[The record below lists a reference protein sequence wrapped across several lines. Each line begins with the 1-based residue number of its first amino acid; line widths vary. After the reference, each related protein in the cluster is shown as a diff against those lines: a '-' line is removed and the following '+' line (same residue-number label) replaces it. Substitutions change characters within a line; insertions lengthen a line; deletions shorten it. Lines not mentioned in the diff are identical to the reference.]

1 MNFKAVI
8 RISLFAILI
17 LLFKQ
22 QVYSQSKYWNENT
35 QLIPWRFPLTLD
47 KSTLEW
53 IDLDNDGDPDVLKGK
68 LSNGMS
74 FIWIDDD
81 DDMQWND
88 IEGDTDSDCLCID
101 IDDDGLFAGPRD
113 LCIDWTDTDGDGIAN
128 VQLVVQNGGFK
139 SRYNYDWWAD
149 FMYIIDWGE
158 KDGIKNFINWN
169 DLVLRAWEHNG
180 HSNFFTDYHGNTLF
194 LKMHGSTFRID
205 DLRYNWENPF
215 IFYDHDKDKLSE
227 MAIRLVD
234 SPRFRPKPDE
244 PNDPRFDTLNPEHDI
259 QFTQRI
265 DYVAITWDMD
275 NDNGQGNEFD
285 FDMSLKFSGKG
296 FDYSDQKHKFK
307 NMKGL
312 PESDKFFFDARWR
325 QIDELIYP
333 CEKVAYDMIF
343 EKGEWDYCWFV
354 FDEDDDCN
362 RWERVEFYEPKDL
375 WKIGMEKGG
384 LDNNK
389 QADAVGDRGEFD
401 LDNSGKGNLYIAP
414 FDGRLHL
421 YGAEWGAWRIDM
433 NARYFQG
440 YGGLYPPAKSHVRD
454 QKEPEK
460 WATVRY
466 EDTDNNGFFDLIQYD
481 LDGDSIFEET
491 VSLFALGIDDKTT
504 IINTAKT
511 DYKSMN
517 KTFIKLTDN
526 IWRNSQHVVRVAKE
540 MGVNTNWYA
549 FWQQPRTTY
558 EKYQY
563 GYWLMFYLYHDMK
576 HMAQIKNDGDLFVQ
590 LDKAYYSGNWSE
602 FRIQKK
608 NNKK

>member
-1 MNFKAVI
+1 MKI
-8 RISLFAILI
+8 LSLLTF
-17 LLFKQ
+17 LLFTS
-22 QVYSQSKYWNENT
+22 VSFSQLKYWNEHT
-35 QLIPWRFPLTLD
+35 QLIPWRFPLTID

-53 IDLDNDGDPDVLKGK
+53 IDLDNDGDPDVLQGK

-81 DDMQWND
+81 DDMQWGD
-88 IEGDTDSDCLCID
+88 LEGDTDNDCLCID
-101 IDDDGLFAGPRD
+101 IDGDGLYGGPND
-113 LCIDWTDTDGDGIAN
+113 LCIDWTDTDGDGIAE
-128 VQLVVQNGGFK
+128 VQLVVQNGGLKPRHYF
-139 SRYNYDWWAD
+139 DWWAD

-169 DLVLRAWEHNG
+169 DLILRAWEHNG
-180 HSNFFTDYHGNTLF
+180 HANFFTDYHGNTLF

-205 DLRYNWENPF
+205 DLRFNWENPF
-215 IFYDHDKDKLSE
+215 IFYDYDNDNLSE

-234 SPRFRPKPDE
+234 TPRFRPKPGE
-244 PNDPRFDTLNPEHDI
+244 PNDPHFDNLNPEHDI

-265 DYVAITWDMD
+265 DYVAITWDLD

-296 FDYSDQKHKFK
+296 FDYSDQVHKFK
-307 NMKGL
+307 NMRGL
-312 PESDKFFFDARWR
+312 PEADKFFYDARWR

-333 CEKVAYDMIF
+333 CEKVAYDKIF
-343 EKGEWDYCWFV
+343 NEGEWDYCWFV
-354 FDEDDDCN
+354 FDEDDDSN

-375 WKIGMEKGG
+375 WKIGGEKGG

-389 QADAVGDRGEFD
+389 QADATGDRGEFD
-401 LDNSGKGNLYIAP
+401 MDNSGKGNLYIAP

-440 YGGLYPPAKSHVRD
+440 YGGLYPPAAAHVRD

-466 EDTDNNGFFDLIQYD
+466 SDTDNNGFFDLIEYD
-481 LDGDSIFEET
+481 LDGDAIFEET
-491 VSLFALGIDDKTT
+491 VSLIELGIDDRAA

-511 DYKSMN
+511 DYKTMN
-517 KTFIKLTDN
+517 KTFVKLTDEL
-526 IWRNSQHVVRVAKE
+526 WKKSQQVVRIAE
-540 MGVNTNWYA
+540 NMGVNANWYA
-549 FWQQPRTTY
+549 FWQQPRTTF

-563 GYWLMFYLYHDMK
+563 GYWLMFYLYRDMR
-576 HMAQIKNDGDLFVQ
+576 HVATLNGDEALKQ
-590 LDKAYYSGNWSE
+590 KLMKAYYSGDWSE
-602 FRIQKK
+602 FPRITKK
-608 NNKK
+608 SK

>member
-1 MNFKAVI
+1 MKSGFTI
-8 RISLFAILI
+8 LFLI
-17 LLFKQ
+17 F
-22 QVYSQSKYWNENT
+22 VSCSFSQGKYWNENT
-35 QLIPWRFPLTLD
+35 QLIPWRFPLTID
-47 KSTLEW
+47 KSTLEY
-53 IDLDNDGDPDVLKGK
+53 IDLDKDGDPDVLQGK
-68 LSNGMS
+68 LSNGLS

-81 DDMQWND
+81 DDMQWGD
-88 IEGDTDSDCLCID
+88 LEGDTDNDCLCVD
-101 IDDDGLFAGPRD
+101 IDGDGLYGGIRD
-113 LCIDWTDTDGDGIAN
+113 LCVDWTDTNGDGIAD
-128 VQLVVQNGGFK
+128 VQLVVQNGGLK
-139 SRYNYDWWAD
+139 PRYNYDWWAD

-169 DLVLRAWEHNG
+169 DLILRAWEHNG
-180 HSNFFTDYHGNTLF
+180 HANFFTDYHGNTLF

-215 IFYDHDKDKLSE
+215 IFYDYDKDKLSE

-234 SPRFRPKPDE
+234 SPRFRPKPGE
-244 PNDPRFDTLNPEHDI
+244 PNDPRFDKLDPEYDI

-296 FDYSDQKHKFK
+296 FDYSDQKHRFK

-312 PESDKFFFDARWR
+312 PEANKFFYDARWR

-333 CEKVAYDMIF
+333 CEKVAYNKIF
-343 EKGEWDYCWFV
+343 NEGEWDYCWFV

-389 QADAVGDRGEFD
+389 QADATGDRGEFD
-401 LDNSGKGNLYIAP
+401 MDNSGKGNLYIAP

-433 NARYFQG
+433 NALYFQG
-440 YGGLYPPAKSHVRD
+440 YGGLYPPAKKHVRD

-481 LDGDSIFEET
+481 LDGDTIFEET
-491 VSLFALGIDDKTT
+491 ISLKAMGIDDKSN

-511 DYKSMN
+511 DYKTMN
-517 KTFIKLTDN
+517 KTFVKLTDEM
-526 IWRNSQHVVRVAKE
+526 WKKSQQVVRIAE
-540 MGVNTNWYA
+540 QMGVNANWYA
-549 FWQQPRTTY
+549 FWQQPRTTF

-563 GYWLMFYLYHDMK
+563 GYWLMFYLYRDMR
-576 HMAQIKNDGDLFVQ
+576 HAAMLNGDEALKQ
-590 LDKAYYSGNWSE
+590 KLMKAYYSGDWSE
-602 FRIQKK
+602 FGKSLKK
-608 NNKK
+608 SKKK

>member
-1 MNFKAVI
+1 MRKPIIF
-8 RISLFAILI
+8 ISFFLFI
-17 LLFKQ
+17 LLP
-22 QVYSQSKYWNENT
+22 SQTTTAQTKYWNENT
-35 QLIPWRFPLTLD
+35 QLTPWRFPLTVD
-47 KSTLEW
+47 KSTLER

-81 DDMQWND
+81 DDMQWGD

-101 IDDDGLFAGPRD
+101 IDGDGLFAGPKD
-113 LCIDWTDTDGDGIAN
+113 LCVDWTDTDGDGIAN
-128 VQLVVQNGGFK
+128 VQLVVQNGGLK
-139 SRYNYDWWAD
+139 PRYNYDWWAD

-180 HSNFFTDYHGNTLF
+180 HANFFTDYHGNTLF

-215 IFYDHDKDKLSE
+215 IFYDYDKDKLSE

-234 SPRFRPKPDE
+234 SPRFRPKPSE
-244 PNDPRFDTLNPEHDI
+244 PNDLRFEKLDPEYDI
-259 QFTQRI
+259 QFTQNI

-296 FDYSDQKHKFK
+296 FNYSDQVHKFK
-307 NMKGL
+307 NMRGL
-312 PESDKFFFDARWR
+312 PEADKFLYDARWR

-466 EDTDNNGFFDLIQYD
+466 EDTDDNGFFDLIQYD
-481 LDGDSIFEET
+481 LDGDGVFEET
-491 VSLFALGIDDKTT
+491 VSLLALGIDDKTT

-517 KTFIKLTDN
+517 KTFVKLTEDM
-526 IWRNSQHVVRVAKE
+526 WEKSQQVVQIADE

-549 FWQQPRTTY
+549 FWQQPRTTF

-563 GYWLMFYLYHDMK
+563 GYWLMFYLYRDMR
-576 HMAQIKNDGDLFVQ
+576 HVALLNNDNNMVTKLT
-590 LDKAYYSGNWSE
+590 KAHYSGNWNE
-602 FRIQKK
+602 FRIHKK
-608 NNKK
+608 KKRK